1 MKVNRHKKIKMNIDK
16 LLEAN
21 AKYQAANVCVSNTA
35 DQQKEINDYC
45 NKNFIKPIKD
55 IDPDWFE
62 IIKKQ
67 SEE

>member
-21 AKYQAANVCVSNTA
+21 AKYQAANVCVSNTP

>member
-21 AKYQAANVCVSNTA
+21 AKYQAANVCVSNTP

-67 SEE
+67 SH

>member
-21 AKYQAANVCVSNTA
+21 AKYQAANVCVSNTP

-67 SEE
+67 SED

>member
-21 AKYQAANVCVSNTA
+21 AKYQAANVCVSNTP
-35 DQQKEINDYC
+35 DQQKEINNYC
-45 NKNFIKPIKD
+45 NKNFIKPIKE

-67 SEE
+67 SED

>member
-21 AKYQAANVCVSNTA
+21 AKYQAANVCVSNTP

-45 NKNFIKPIKD
+45 NKNFIKPIKE
-55 IDPDWFE
+55 INPDWFE